1 MPSRKEILTREVT
14 EKLRLE
20 AIVKPGIRKIFKRV
34 VDDFRVSVAR
44 TGQAPSLSRH
54 RTSFETL
61 LEDHYRRVQKSF
73 GGMILKQ
80 NNVTTYMALRSK
92 QAKQND
98 AEEESR
104 IKELIAAIFLL
115 WDDERAPV
123 QADIIVATTVRDMG
137 DAIDQGRQAMR
148 EDGAPIENRS
158 LAAVAA
164 AILLRILRGRVDL
177 IAVTETQAAAEAAKA
192 IEASTVGG
200 VTVPGIPVPRDAPPI
215 FEPPAIPGP
224 RPLPTIPDVAPP
236 GAPDKPG
243 TPPKPDEPEEPKPKP
258 EPAPKPGP
266 PGTLKKSWID
276 MRDKRVRP
284 THVEAGRRYG
294 AASIPVNEA
303 FIVGGSRMMY
313 PGDTSLGAPIREIAN
328 CRCSAQYIF

>member
-1 MPSRKEILTREVT
+1 MPSRNEILTREVT

-61 LEDHYRRVQKSF
+61 LEDHYRRVQRSF

-148 EDGAPIENRS
+148 EDGTPTENRS

-192 IEASTVGG
+192 IEASTVAG
-200 VTVPGIPVPRDAPPI
+200 VLIPGVPVPRDIVPVVEPTVAPTPT
-215 FEPPAIPGP
+215 PGPGP
-224 RPLPTIPDVAPP
+224 RL
-236 GAPDKPG
+236 
-243 TPPKPDEPEEPKPKP
+243 TPVQ
-258 EPAPKPGP
+258 A
-266 PGTLKKSWID
+266 TLKKSWID

-313 PGDTSLGAPIREIAN
+313 PGDTSLGAPIREIAS

>member
-1 MPSRKEILTREVT
+1 MPSRNEILTREVT

-44 TGQAPSLSRH
+44 TGQVPSLSRH

-148 EDGAPIENRS
+148 EDGTPIENRS

-215 FEPPAIPGP
+215 FQPPAIPGP
-224 RPLPTIPDVAPP
+224 RPLPTIPDATPP
-236 GAPDKPG
+236 GAPAQPED
-243 TPPKPDEPEEPKPKP
+243 PKPIERP
-258 EPAPKPGP
+258 EPTAPKV
-266 PGTLKKSWID
+266 LKKSWLD

-313 PGDTSLGAPIREIAN
+313 PGDTSLGAPVREIAH

>member
-1 MPSRKEILTREVT
+1 MASRREILTREVA

-20 AIVKPGIRKIFKRV
+20 ALVKPGIRKIFKRV

-73 GGMILKQ
+73 GGMVLKQ
-80 NNVTTYMALRSK
+80 NNVTTYAALRAKQSK
-92 QAKQND
+92 QTD

-123 QADIIVATTVRDMG
+123 QADIIVATTVRDMS

-148 EDGAPIENRS
+148 QEGTPIENRS

-164 AILLRILRGRVDL
+164 AILIRILRGRVDL
-177 IAVTETQAAAEAAKA
+177 IAVTETQGAAEAAKA
-192 IEASTVGG
+192 IEASTAARVLI
-200 VTVPGIPVPRDAPPI
+200 PGIPVPRDIVPLVEPTVAPT
-215 FEPPAIPGP
+215 PAPGGGP
-224 RPLPTIPDVAPP
+224 RS
-236 GAPDKPG
+236 
-243 TPPKPDEPEEPKPKP
+243 TPVQ
-258 EPAPKPGP
+258 A
-266 PGTLKKSWID
+266 TLKKNWLD
-276 MRDKRVRP
+276 MRDKKVRA
-284 THVEAGRRYG
+284 THLDAGRRYG
-294 AASIPVNEA
+294 AAPIPVNEA
-303 FIVGGSRMMY
+303 FIVGSSRMMY
-313 PGDTSLGAPIREIAN
+313 PGDTSLGAPVREIAN